1 MRGSGKAGNR
11 SQKSEVGS
19 RKSEVG
25 SRKSE
30 VGSQESGVG
39 SHGTGGD
46 GARSSRPR
54 VARPFTAGSRSDKM
68 LFEKVS
74 LSGRPPL
81 LL

>member
-1 MRGSGKAGNR
+1 M
-11 SQKSEVGS
+11 SEVGS

-30 VGSQESGVG
+30 VGSRKSEVRSQES
-39 SHGTGGD
+39 GGD